1 MRTVHVTS
9 EYKKTGRNLGI
20 PFGNVNVSDRDVV
33 NLIPDR
39 QSAEN
44 KMVLYSG
51 LFLNYTVIV

>member
-1 MRTVHVTS
+1 MSRPSINRPV
-9 EYKKTGRNLGI
+9 EI
-20 PFGNVNVSDRDVV
+20 WNVNVSDRDVV

-51 LFLNYTVIV
+51 LLSNYTVFV